1 MIWHSMKA
9 KDVTEK
15 LGTDESAGLS
25 AAEAQRRTS
34 RYGKNAIEKQR
45 RKSIIKRM
53 AEQLCDYMVIILI
66 IAAAVSYIVSLTH
79 GENDI
84 TEPAIILAIVVLNAA
99 VGVIQEGKA
108 ERAIAALRGMSAS
121 AATVIRDGKTV
132 KINSENLVPGDI
144 IILKSGDKVP
154 ADARILSENM
164 LKTDESAITGESLPA
179 EKTSRDISDDK
190 VSLNDMHNMLWAS
203 TLVVG
208 GSCRA
213 VVTEIGMETQVG
225 KIAGMISSSDTP
237 RTPLQDKLA
246 AAGKVIGFGALLV
259 CVLIFIIGI
268 INKINIFDMF
278 MTAVSLAVAAIPE
291 GLPAI
296 VTVVLAIGVR
306 KMAQKNAIVRRL
318 PSVETLGCA
327 NVICSDKTG
336 TLTSN
341 KMTVRH
347 IYGERSTVLKA
358 AMLCSNNSDPTERAI
373 TAAAQTDGLEYE
385 TINKLYRRVRE
396 IPFNSADKFMI
407 TLHESDGGYLQIIK
421 GAPDVIMKKCTNGSK
436 YREKSDAM
444 AAAGLRVIAVAY
456 ADTGSSYIDTTV
468 KYTFGGL
475 IGISD
480 PLRPEAAAAV
490 KQCKKAG
497 IKPVMIT
504 GDYKLTACAIA
515 REAGIMDNSSEAV
528 TGKEI
533 DAMTDERLAERVK
546 TASVFARV
554 TPEHKV
560 RIVKA
565 FQKNGMVT
573 AMTGDG
579 VNDAPALKAADIG
592 CAMGSGTDV
601 AKGAADIILSD
612 DNFATIVEAVKQGR
626 IIFENIKKTV
636 HFLLSSN
643 IGEILTIF
651 TAIIMRMPPP
661 LTAIQLLWVNL
672 ITDSLPAIAL
682 GMEKGGS
689 NIMDEKP
696 ETKGKNIFS
705 CAMAANLI
713 LEGIMIAAL
722 SLTAYFAGQIVFRDL
737 SAARTMT
744 FSVLALSQLVHSFN
758 MHSKKPICVSGL
770 SDCKMLW
777 ISFITCAGLQIAL
790 VSFEPAAKLFSM
802 SVMSAAHW
810 RYIWPLSFAPVIVM
824 EITKLFDIT
833 VKK

>member
-1 MIWHSMKA
+1 
-9 KDVTEK
+9 
-15 LGTDESAGLS
+15 
-25 AAEAQRRTS
+25 
-34 RYGKNAIEKQR
+34 
-45 RKSIIKRM
+45 
-53 AEQLCDYMVIILI
+53 MVIILI

-108 ERAIAALRGMSAS
+108 ERAIEALRGMSAS

-144 IILKSGDKVP
+144 IILKSGEKVP

-164 LKTDESAITGESLPA
+164 LKTDELAITCEIPLPVG
-179 EKTSRDISDDK
+179 KTSRDISDDK
-190 VSLNDMHNMLWAS
+190 ASLNDMHNMLWAS
-203 TLVVG
+203 TLIVG

-246 AAGKVIGFGALLV
+246 AAGKVIGFGALLI

-278 MTAVSLAVAAIPE
+278 MTAVSLAVAAISE

-347 IYGERSTVLKA
+347 IYGERKTVLKA
-358 AMLCSNNSDPTERAI
+358 AMLCRNSDPTQRAI
-373 TAAAQTDGLEYE
+373 TAAQTDGLEYE
-385 TINKLYRRVRE
+385 TINKLNRRVHE

-456 ADTGSSYIDTTV
+456 ADTGNSYIDTTV
-468 KYTFGGL
+468 KYTFVGL

-565 FQKNGMVT
+565 FQNNGMVT

-601 AKGAADIILSD
+601 AKGAADIILAD
-612 DNFATIVEAVKQGR
+612 DNFATIVEAVKQGK

-651 TAIIMRMPPP
+651 TAIIMRM
-661 LTAIQLLWVNL
+661 LLL
-672 ITDSLPAIAL
+672 LLP
-682 GMEKGGS
+682 
-689 NIMDEKP
+689 
-696 ETKGKNIFS
+696 FS
-705 CAMAANLI
+705 FC
-713 LEGIMIAAL
+713 G
-722 SLTAYFAGQIVFRDL
+722 
-737 SAARTMT
+737 
-744 FSVLALSQLVHSFN
+744 
-758 MHSKKPICVSGL
+758 
-770 SDCKMLW
+770 
-777 ISFITCAGLQIAL
+777 
-790 VSFEPAAKLFSM
+790 
-802 SVMSAAHW
+802 
-810 RYIWPLSFAPVIVM
+810 
-824 EITKLFDIT
+824 
-833 VKK
+833 